1 MADFDVTQLRP
12 GGGGAASVVKSIQR
26 GSAAFTS
33 GDFSTTVTISAVTL
47 AKAILLVAPRSNSS
61 GAGQTSGHSTI
72 GGRLTDATT
81 ITFQR
86 GQSGHEYL
94 VDWQVL
100 ELN

>member
-33 GDFSTTVTISAVTL
+33 GDFRRP
-47 AKAILLVAPRSNSS
+47 LLFLPLLWPRRSSLVPRSNSS